1 MRWDEYFRKRSNDEA
16 GEMLLF
22 EHAHGKAVF
31 EQQGGGDCAGG
42 AGADDGDIAGL
53 GHVWSP

>member
-22 EHAHGKAVF
+22 EHAHGKTVF

>member
-22 EHAHGKAVF
+22 KHAHGKAVF
-31 EQQGGGDCAGG
+31 EQQGGGDCPGG

>member
-16 GEMLLF
+16 GEMLFF

-31 EQQGGGDCAGG
+31 EQQGGGYRAGR

-53 GHVWSP
+53 GHIGSP

>member
-1 MRWDEYFRKRSNDEA
+1 MNIFARGLMTKR

-22 EHAHGKAVF
+22 RHAHGKAVF
-31 EQQGGGDCAGG
+31 EQQGGGDCTGG

>member
-1 MRWDEYFRKRSNDEA
+1 MTKR

-22 EHAHGKAVF
+22 RHAHGKAVF
-31 EQQGGGDCAGG
+31 EQQGGGDCTGG